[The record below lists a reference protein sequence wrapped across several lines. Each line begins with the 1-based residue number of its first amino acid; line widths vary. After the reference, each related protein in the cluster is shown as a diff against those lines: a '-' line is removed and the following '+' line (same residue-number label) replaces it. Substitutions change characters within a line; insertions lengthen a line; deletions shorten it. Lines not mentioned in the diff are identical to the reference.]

1 MATSPELDNRD
12 IQAYA
17 AAWKRRQDLRKK
29 RLMELSGEARA
40 AALNLA
46 EILISTYGASEVWL
60 FGSLARSRKR
70 PEVFGEHSDIDLAAR
85 GLPPKRY
92 FHILSR
98 INAGIDINV
107 DLIDMDA
114 CPSWLLETVTREGE
128 LLAMRKEGSDRDEGD
143 ANQRRHTFHDGAD
156 R

>member
-1 MATSPELDNRD
+1 MATSPELDDKD
-12 IQAYA
+12 IQAYV

-29 RLMELSGEARA
+29 HLMELIGEARV
-40 AALNLA
+40 AALTLA
-46 EILISTYGASEVWL
+46 EILVSTYGASEVWL

-85 GLPPKRY
+85 GLPPEKY

-98 INAGIDINV
+98 INTGIDINV

-114 CPSWLLETVTREGE
+114 CPSWLLDTVTKEGE
-128 LLAMRKEGSDRDEGD
+128 LLAMRKEGSDRDEGA
-143 ANQRRHTFHDGAD
+143 ANERRHTFRDRAD